1 MNVHQIQ
8 RHIQKRSE
16 GDRHYRG
23 PAQGYAIQ
31 VESPLQSQTPG
42 WLAAETA
49 QWLSSS
55 QTQELL
61 QRHGEQ
67 IKKVPETNR

>member
-1 MNVHQIQ
+1 VNVHQIQ

-42 WLAAETA
+42 CRNGTLALFFSNTGV
-49 QWLSSS
+49 
-55 QTQELL
+55 T
-61 QRHGEQ
+61 
-67 IKKVPETNR
+67 KKAWGANQKGS